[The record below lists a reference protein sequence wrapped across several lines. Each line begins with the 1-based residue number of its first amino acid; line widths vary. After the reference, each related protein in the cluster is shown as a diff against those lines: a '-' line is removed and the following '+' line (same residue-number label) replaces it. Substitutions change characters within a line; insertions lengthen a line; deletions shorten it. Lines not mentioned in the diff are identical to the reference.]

1 MKLNK
6 SKDKRTMTIYE
17 NIRNSKAAACII
29 TALLMTASCTQDDM
43 ATDGGAGL
51 LAPDETSGIFIS
63 DTGTGTSA
71 TRAFVDPNDEKTG
84 PQVEGICRADKM
96 DVYVFKLERRPTI
109 NFPKEE
115 ELSYKNTLPPEVKVF
130 GNDRYAEC
138 TAEIKHESGI
148 GNYYTY
154 VSSSALAYS
163 EADKSLFNVN
173 LKGFNRTKV
182 PLTLQKD
189 NNGKYKTPELFY
201 GIVKGKGNGIK
212 FNENKF
218 PNGFYWDGT
227 YWDGTESKNVTF
239 YGRIFRIVSQLNL
252 HITEIPSEAIKKIEL
267 YGDNYPTEIKLYGTH
282 GAFYPVTAASKTT
295 GEAQTGDNNT
305 DLAQSDKYVLLDS
318 KDIAGGTEEIT
329 LSTFLLPS
337 EKGMHLKM
345 RVYFYNDPD
354 QGNDDGTNPEYK
366 DYDIRPDKSYMLDD
380 GAATYTVANGLHYDN
395 DALSPDLYIY
405 DSRNR
410 KLCFYSYSNVRVNM
424 SGKLEDIVGETS
436 TSDITIEVEPGFEK
450 VHNIPLGND

>member
-71 TRAFVDPNDEKTG
+71 TRAFVEPNDESTG

-96 DVYVFKLERRPTI
+96 DVYVFKVGQGYTTDYPEI
-109 NFPKEE
+109 QN
-115 ELSYKNTLPPEVKVF
+115 LSYKTMLQPDVKVF

-138 TAEIKHESGI
+138 TAEIEPESG
-148 GNYYTY
+148 GLLVNYTY
-154 VSSSALAYS
+154 VLSSALAYS
-163 EADKSLFNVN
+163 EADKSLFNVI
-173 LKGFNRTKV
+173 LEDKNRTNV

-201 GIVKGKGNGIK
+201 GIVKGKGNDIK
-212 FNENKF
+212 FKEDKF
-218 PNGFYWDGT
+218 PNGFYWNDN
-227 YWDGTESKNVTF
+227 KNKTVTF

-252 HITEIPSEAIKKIEL
+252 HITDISSEAIEKIEL
-267 YGDNYPTEIKLYGTH
+267 YGDNYPTEIILYGTH
-282 GAFYPVTAASKTT
+282 GAFYPVTAANATT
-295 GEAQTGDNNT
+295 EEAQAGDNT
-305 DLAQSDKYVLLDS
+305 DLALSDKYVLLDS

-345 RVYFYNDPD
+345 RVYFHNDTD
-354 QGNDDGTNPEYK
+354 QGNDGGTNPEYK
-366 DYDIRPDKSYMLDD
+366 DYDIRPDRSYLLDD
-380 GAATYTVANGLHYDN
+380 GAATYTVADDLHY
-395 DALSPDLYIY
+395 ASSPDLYIY
-405 DSRNR
+405 DSRNG

-436 TSDITIEVEPGFEK
+436 TSNIEIEVEPGFEK
-450 VHNIPLGND
+450 VHKIPLGND

>member
-71 TRAFVDPNDEKTG
+71 TRAFVEPNDEKTG

-96 DVYVFKLERRPTI
+96 DVYVFKLEDSYTI

-115 ELSYKNTLPPEVKVF
+115 ELSYKNTLPPKVKVF

-138 TAEIKHESGI
+138 TAKIEHESGDVLV
-148 GNYYTY
+148 NYTY
-154 VSSSALAYS
+154 VLSSALAYS

-173 LKGFNRTKV
+173 LKGFNRTNV

-189 NNGKYKTPELFY
+189 NGKYKTPELFY
-201 GIVKGKGNGIK
+201 GIVKGKGNDIK

-218 PNGFYWDGT
+218 PNGFYWEGT
-227 YWDGTESKNVTF
+227 GDKGDKTVTF

-252 HITEIPSEAIKKIEL
+252 HITEIPSEAIKRIEL

-354 QGNDDGTNPEYK
+354 QGNDGGTNPEYK
-366 DYDIRPDKSYMLDD
+366 DYDIRPGKSYMLDD
-380 GAATYTVANGLHYDN
+380 DDATYTVANDLHYDN
-395 DALSPDLYIY
+395 DASSRDLYIY
-405 DSRNR
+405 DSRKG

-436 TSDITIEVEPGFEK
+436 TSDIEIEVEPGFEK
-450 VHNIPLGND
+450 VHKIPLSKN

>member
-71 TRAFVDPNDEKTG
+71 TRAFVKPNDKTTG
-84 PQVEGICRADKM
+84 PQVEGICRADTM
-96 DVYVFKLERRPTI
+96 DVYVFKLEDSDI
-109 NFPKEE
+109 FNFPKEE
-115 ELSYKNTLPPEVKVF
+115 ELSYKNTLQPEVKVF

-138 TAEIKHESGI
+138 TTEITHESGI
-148 GNYYTY
+148 VNRYNY
-154 VSSSALAYS
+154 VLSSALAYS

-173 LKGFNRTKV
+173 LEGLNRTNI
-182 PLTLQKD
+182 PLILQKD
-189 NNGKYKTPELFY
+189 SETRKYKTPELFY
-201 GIVKGKGNGIK
+201 GIVKGKGNDIK
-212 FNENKF
+212 FDEEF
-218 PNGFYWDGT
+218 PNGFYWNGT
-227 YWDGTESKNVTF
+227 GNKIVTF

-252 HITEIPSEAIKKIEL
+252 HITDISSEAIEKIEL
-267 YGDNYPTEIKLYGTH
+267 YGDNYPTEIILYGTH
-282 GAFYPVTAASKTT
+282 GAFYPVTAANATA
-295 GEAQTGDNNT
+295 GDAQAGDNT
-305 DLAQSDKYVLLDS
+305 DLAQSDNYDVLLDS
-318 KDIAGGTEEIT
+318 KDITGGTEEIT

-345 RVYFYNDPD
+345 RVYFHNDTD

-380 GAATYTVANGLHYDN
+380 GATTYTVADDLHYESE
-395 DALSPDLYIY
+395 ASSPDLYIY
-405 DSRNR
+405 DSRKG

-436 TSDITIEVEPGFEK
+436 TSDIEIEVEPGFEK

>member
-71 TRAFVDPNDEKTG
+71 TRAFVEPNDETTG

-96 DVYVFKLERRPTI
+96 DVYVFKLEHIYTRD
-109 NFPKEE
+109 FPKEE
-115 ELSYKNTLPPEVKVF
+115 ELSYKNTQQPGVKVF

-138 TAEIKHESGI
+138 TAEITHESGTRNRY
-148 GNYYTY
+148 NY
-154 VSSSALAYS
+154 VLSSALAYS

-173 LKGFNRTKV
+173 LEGFNRTNV
-182 PLTLQKD
+182 PLTLQND
-189 NNGKYKTPELFY
+189 NGKYKTPELFY
-201 GIVKGKGNGIK
+201 GIVKGKGNDIK
-212 FNENKF
+212 FDEDEF
-218 PNGFYWDGT
+218 PNGFYWEG
-227 YWDGTESKNVTF
+227 YKNNTITF

-252 HITEIPSEAIKKIEL
+252 HITDISSEAIKKIEL
-267 YGDNYPTEIKLYGTH
+267 YGDNYPTEIILYGTH
-282 GAFYPVTAASKTT
+282 GAFYPVTAAN
-295 GEAQTGDNNT
+295 DNT

-318 KDIAGGTEEIT
+318 KDITGGTEEIT

-380 GAATYTVANGLHYDN
+380 GAATYTVANGLHYNN

-405 DSRNR
+405 DSRND

-436 TSDITIEVEPGFEK
+436 TSDIEIEVEPGFEK
-450 VHNIPLGND
+450 VHKIPLGKN

>member
-71 TRAFVDPNDEKTG
+71 TRAFVDPNNETTG

-96 DVYVFKLERRPTI
+96 DVYVFKVGQGYPI

-115 ELSYKNTLPPEVKVF
+115 ELSYKNTLQPEVKVF

-138 TAEIKHESGI
+138 TAKITDEYESVI
-148 GNYYTY
+148 VNYTY
-154 VSSSALAYS
+154 VLSSALAYS

-173 LKGFNRTKV
+173 LEGFNRTNV
-182 PLTLQKD
+182 PLTLQND
-189 NNGKYKTPELFY
+189 NGKYKTPELFY
-201 GIVKGKGNGIK
+201 GIVKGKGDISSD
-212 FNENKF
+212 EEF
-218 PNGFYWDGT
+218 PNGFYWSGN
-227 YWDGTESKNVTF
+227 KNKTVTF

-252 HITEIPSEAIKKIEL
+252 HITDISSEAIEKIEL
-267 YGDNYPTEIKLYGTH
+267 YGDNYPTEIILYGTH
-282 GAFYPVTAASKTT
+282 GTFYPVTAANATT
-295 GEAQTGDNNT
+295 EKAPAGDNT
-305 DLAQSDKYVLLDS
+305 DLAQSNNYVLLDS

-345 RVYFYNDPD
+345 RVYFHNDTD
-354 QGNDDGTNPEYK
+354 QGNDGGTNPEYK

-380 GAATYTVANGLHYDN
+380 GATTYTVADDDLHYESE
-395 DALSPDLYIY
+395 ATSPDLYIY
-405 DSRNR
+405 DSRNG

-436 TSDITIEVEPGFEK
+436 TSNITIEVEPGFEK
-450 VHNIPLGND
+450 VHDIPLGKN

>member
-71 TRAFVDPNDEKTG
+71 TRAFVEPNDKTNG

-96 DVYVFKLERRPTI
+96 NVYVFKLERRPTI

-115 ELSYKNTLPPEVKVF
+115 ELSYKNTQQLEVKVF

-138 TAEIKHESGI
+138 TAEITHESEI
-148 GNYYTY
+148 GNRYNY
-154 VSSSALAYS
+154 VLSSALAYTD
-163 EADKSLFNVN
+163 ADKSLFNVN
-173 LKGFNRTKV
+173 LEGFNRTNV

-201 GIVKGKGNGIK
+201 GIVKGKGDISSDE
-212 FNENKF
+212 NEF
-218 PNGFYWDGT
+218 PNGFYWEGK
-227 YWDGTESKNVTF
+227 ESKNVTF

-252 HITEIPSEAIKKIEL
+252 HITDISSEAIKKIEL
-267 YGDNYPTEIKLYGTH
+267 YGDNYPTKIILYGTH
-282 GAFYPVTAASKTT
+282 GAFYPVTAASTTT
-295 GEAQTGDNNT
+295 GEATADDNNT

-345 RVYFYNDPD
+345 RVYFHNDTD
-354 QGNDDGTNPEYK
+354 QGNDGGTNPEYK
-366 DYDIRPDKSYMLDD
+366 DYDIRPDKSYLLDD
-380 GAATYTVANGLHYDN
+380 DDATYTVANDLHYDN
-395 DALSPDLYIY
+395 DASSPDLYIY
-405 DSRNR
+405 DSRKG

-436 TSDITIEVEPGFEK
+436 TSDIEIEVEPGFEK
-450 VHNIPLGND
+450 RHDIPLGKN

>member
-63 DTGTGTSA
+63 DTGTGASA
-71 TRAFVDPNDEKTG
+71 TRAFVEPNDETTG

-96 DVYVFKLERRPTI
+96 DVYVFKEHSYTT
-109 NFPKEE
+109 PKEE
-115 ELSYKNTLPPEVKVF
+115 ELSYKNTLQPEVKFF

-138 TAEIKHESGI
+138 TAEIEHESG
-148 GNYYTY
+148 GLLVNYTY
-154 VSSSALAYS
+154 VLSSALAYS
-163 EADKSLFNVN
+163 EADNSLFNVN
-173 LKGFNRTKV
+173 LEGLNRTNV
-182 PLTLQKD
+182 PLTLQQKD
-189 NNGKYKTPELFY
+189 NGKYKTPELFY
-201 GIVKGKGNGIK
+201 GIVKGKGDISSD
-212 FNENKF
+212 EDEF
-218 PNGFYWDGT
+218 PNGFYWNGT
-227 YWDGTESKNVTF
+227 GSKTVTF

-252 HITEIPSEAIKKIEL
+252 HITDIPSEAIKKIEL
-267 YGDNYPTEIKLYGTH
+267 YGDNYPTEIILYGTH
-282 GAFYPVTAASKTT
+282 GAFYPVTAANATT
-295 GEAQTGDNNT
+295 GEAPAGDNNT
-305 DLAQSDKYVLLDS
+305 DLAQSNNYVLLDS

-345 RVYFYNDPD
+345 RVYFHNDTD
-354 QGNDDGTNPEYK
+354 QGNDGGTNPEYK
-366 DYDIRPDKSYMLDD
+366 DYDIRPDKSYLLDD
-380 GAATYTVANGLHYDN
+380 GAATYTVADDLHYESE
-395 DALSPDLYIY
+395 ASSPDLYIY
-405 DSRNR
+405 DSRNG

-424 SGKLEDIVGETS
+424 SGKLEDIVGESS
-436 TSDITIEVEPGFEK
+436 TSNITIEVEPGFEK
-450 VHNIPLGND
+450 VHDIPLGND

>member
-71 TRAFVDPNDEKTG
+71 TRAFVEPNDGTTG

-96 DVYVFKLERRPTI
+96 YVYVFKATSAILPLPDEASEF
-109 NFPKEE
+109 NFSDKFTPDVEYYSK
-115 ELSYKNTLPPEVKVF
+115 
-130 GNDRYAEC
+130 DRYAKC
-138 TAEIKHESGI
+138 TKEIEHKDF
-148 GNYYTY
+148 NYYTLIM
-154 VSSSALAYS
+154 SSALAYTD
-163 EADKSLFNVN
+163 ADKNLFNVN
-173 LKGFNRTKV
+173 LESKNRTNV

-189 NNGKYKTPELFY
+189 NGKYKTPELFY
-201 GIVKGKGNGIK
+201 GIVKGKGKDIK
-212 FNENKF
+212 DMDKIKD
-218 PNGFYWDGT
+218 GFYWEG
-227 YWDGTESKNVTF
+227 YKNNTITF

-252 HITEIPSEAIKKIEL
+252 HITEIPSEAIEKIEL

-282 GAFYPVTAASKTT
+282 GAFYPVTSASKTT

-305 DLAQSDKYVLLDS
+305 DLAQSDNYVLLDS
-318 KDIAGGTEEIT
+318 KEITGGTEEIT

-345 RVYFYNDPD
+345 RVYFHNDTD

-366 DYDIRPDKSYMLDD
+366 DYDIRPDKSYMLAN
-380 GAATYTVANGLHYDN
+380 GAATYTVADEDLHYESE
-395 DALSPDLYIY
+395 ASSPDLYIY
-405 DSRNR
+405 DSRHG

-450 VHNIPLGND
+450 VHEIPLR

>member
-71 TRAFVDPNDEKTG
+71 TRAFVEPNDEKNG

-96 DVYVFKLERRPTI
+96 DVYVFKLEDSYTI

-115 ELSYKNTLPPEVKVF
+115 ELSYKNTLPPDVKVF

-138 TAEIKHESGI
+138 TAKIEHESGDVLV
-148 GNYYTY
+148 NYTY
-154 VSSSALAYS
+154 VLSSALAYS

-173 LKGFNRTKV
+173 LKGFNRTNV

-189 NNGKYKTPELFY
+189 NGKYKTPELFY
-201 GIVKGKGNGIK
+201 GIVKGKGDISSD
-212 FNENKF
+212 EDKF
-218 PNGFYWDGT
+218 PNGFYWYGT
-227 YWDGTESKNVTF
+227 GYKNVTF

-252 HITEIPSEAIKKIEL
+252 HITDISSEAIKKIEL
-267 YGDNYPTEIKLYGTH
+267 YGDNYPTKIILYGTH
-282 GAFYPVTAASKTT
+282 GAFYPVTAAN
-295 GEAQTGDNNT
+295 DNT
-305 DLAQSDKYVLLDS
+305 DLAQSDNYVLLDS
-318 KDIAGGTEEIT
+318 KEIAGGTEEIT

-345 RVYFYNDPD
+345 RVYFYNDTD

-380 GAATYTVANGLHYDN
+380 GATTYTVANDLHYDN
-395 DALSPDLYIY
+395 DASSRDLYIY
-405 DSRNR
+405 DSRKD

-436 TSDITIEVEPGFEK
+436 TSNIEIEVEPGFEK
-450 VHNIPLGND
+450 VHKIPLGND

>member
-71 TRAFVDPNDEKTG
+71 TRAFVEPNDEKTG

-96 DVYVFKLERRPTI
+96 DVYVFKLEDSYTY

-115 ELSYKNTLPPEVKVF
+115 ELSYKNTLQPEVKVF

-138 TAEIKHESGI
+138 TAKIEHESEI
-148 GNYYTY
+148 GNRYNY
-154 VSSSALAYS
+154 VLSSALAYS

-173 LKGFNRTKV
+173 LEGFNRTNV

-189 NNGKYKTPELFY
+189 NRKYKTPELFY
-201 GIVKGKGNGIK
+201 GIVKGKGDISSD
-212 FNENKF
+212 EDEF
-218 PNGFYWDGT
+218 PNGFYWKGE
-227 YWDGTESKNVTF
+227 ESKNVTF

-252 HITEIPSEAIKKIEL
+252 HITDISSEAIKKIEL

-282 GAFYPVTAASKTT
+282 GAFYPVTAANATT
-295 GEAQTGDNNT
+295 GEAQDNNT
-305 DLAQSDKYVLLDS
+305 DLAQSENYVLLDS

-345 RVYFYNDPD
+345 RVYFYNDTD

-380 GAATYTVANGLHYDN
+380 DDATYTVANDLHYDN
-395 DALSPDLYIY
+395 DASSPDLYIY
-405 DSRNR
+405 DSRKG

-436 TSDITIEVEPGFEK
+436 TSNIEIEVEPGFEK
-450 VHNIPLGND
+450 VHKIPLGKN

>member
-1 MKLNK
+1 
-6 SKDKRTMTIYE
+6 MTIFE
-17 NIRNSKAAACII
+17 NIKSYTAAACAVTIL
-29 TALLMTASCTQDDM
+29 AMTASCTQDDM

-51 LAPDETSGIFIS
+51 LAHDETSGIFIS

-71 TRAFVDPNDEKTG
+71 TRAFVEPNDETTG

-96 DVYVFKLERRPTI
+96 DVYVFKLEQSYTF

-115 ELSYKNTLPPEVKVF
+115 ELSYKNKLQPEVKIF

-138 TAEIKHESGI
+138 KAEITHESGI
-148 GNYYTY
+148 VNYYTY
-154 VSSSALAYS
+154 VLSSALAYS

-173 LKGFNRTKV
+173 LEGFNRTNV
-182 PLTLQKD
+182 PLTLQND
-189 NNGKYKTPELFY
+189 NGKYKTPELFY
-201 GIVKGKGNGIK
+201 GIVKGKGDISSD
-212 FNENKF
+212 EEF
-218 PNGFYWDGT
+218 PNGFYWTGT
-227 YWDGTESKNVTF
+227 GNKTVTF

-267 YGDNYPTEIKLYGTH
+267 YGDNYPTEIILYGTH
-282 GAFYPVTAASKTT
+282 GAFYPVTSASTTT
-295 GEAQTGDNNT
+295 GEAPAGDNP
-305 DLAQSDKYVLLDS
+305 DLAQSGNYVLLDS

-345 RVYFYNDPD
+345 RVYFHNDTD
-354 QGNDDGTNPEYK
+354 KGNDGGTNPEYK

-380 GAATYTVANGLHYDN
+380 GAATYTVAADLHYESE
-395 DALSPDLYIY
+395 ASSPDLYIY
-405 DSRNR
+405 DSRNG

-450 VHNIPLGND
+450 VHNIPLGKN

>member
-71 TRAFVDPNDEKTG
+71 TRAFVKPNDGTTG

-96 DVYVFKLERRPTI
+96 DVYVFKVGQGI
-109 NFPKEE
+109 NPNYPEIQN
-115 ELSYKNTLPPEVKVF
+115 LSYKTMLHPEVKVF

-138 TAEIKHESGI
+138 TAEIEHENG
-148 GNYYTY
+148 GLLADYTY
-154 VSSSALAYS
+154 VLSSALAYS

-173 LKGFNRTKV
+173 LEGFNRTNV

-189 NNGKYKTPELFY
+189 NGKYKTPELFY
-201 GIVKGKGNGIK
+201 GIVKGKGDISSD
-212 FNENKF
+212 EDEF
-218 PNGFYWDGT
+218 PNGFYWEGE
-227 YWDGTESKNVTF
+227 ESRIVTF

-267 YGDNYPTEIKLYGTH
+267 YGDNYPTEIILYGTH
-282 GAFYPVTAASKTT
+282 GAFYPVTAAAANATT
-295 GEAQTGDNNT
+295 GEAQAGDNT
-305 DLAQSDKYVLLDS
+305 DLAQSDNYVLLDS
-318 KDIAGGTEEIT
+318 KDIAGDTEEIT

-337 EKGMHLKM
+337 ENGMHLKM
-345 RVYFYNDPD
+345 RVYFHNDTD
-354 QGNDDGTNPEYK
+354 QGNDGGTNPEYK

-380 GAATYTVANGLHYDN
+380 DDATYTVADGLHYDN

-405 DSRNR
+405 DSRSG

-450 VHNIPLGND
+450 VHEIPLR

>member
-71 TRAFVDPNDEKTG
+71 TRAFVEPNDEKTG

-96 DVYVFKLERRPTI
+96 DVYVFKAT
-109 NFPKEE
+109 
-115 ELSYKNTLPPEVKVF
+115 SATLPLPDEASEFNFSDNFTPDVEYYLK
-130 GNDRYAEC
+130 DRYAKC
-138 TAEIKHESGI
+138 TKEIEHKNY
-148 GNYYTY
+148 NYYTLIM
-154 VSSSALAYS
+154 SSALAYTD
-163 EADKSLFNVN
+163 ADKNLFNVN
-173 LKGFNRTKV
+173 LESKNRTKV

-189 NNGKYKTPELFY
+189 NGKYKTPELFY
-201 GIVKGKGNGIK
+201 GIVKGKGKDIK
-212 FNENKF
+212 DMDKIKD
-218 PNGFYWDGT
+218 GFYWEG
-227 YWDGTESKNVTF
+227 YKNNTITF

-252 HITEIPSEAIKKIEL
+252 HITEIPSEAIEKIEL

-282 GAFYPVTAASKTT
+282 GAFYPVTAANATT
-295 GEAQTGDNNT
+295 GEAQDNNT
-305 DLAQSDKYVLLDS
+305 DLAQSENYVLLDS

-337 EKGMHLKM
+337 ENGMHLKM
-345 RVYFYNDPD
+345 RVYFHNDPD
-354 QGNDDGTNPEYK
+354 QGNDGGTNPEYK

-380 GAATYTVANGLHYDN
+380 GAATYTVANDLHYESE
-395 DALSPDLYIY
+395 ASSPDLYIY
-405 DSRNR
+405 DSRHG

-436 TSDITIEVEPGFEK
+436 TSDIEIEVEPGFEK
-450 VHNIPLGND
+450 VHKIPLGND

>member
-71 TRAFVDPNDEKTG
+71 TRAFVEPNDETTG

-96 DVYVFKLERRPTI
+96 DVYVFKEHSYTT
-109 NFPKEE
+109 PKEE
-115 ELSYKNTLPPEVKVF
+115 ELSYKNTLQPEVKF
-130 GNDRYAEC
+130 FAKDRYAEC
-138 TAEIKHESGI
+138 KAEITYESVI
-148 GNYYTY
+148 GYTC
-154 VSSSALAYS
+154 VLSSALAYS
-163 EADKSLFNVN
+163 EADNSLFNVN
-173 LKGFNRTKV
+173 LEGFNRTNV
-182 PLTLQKD
+182 PLTLQQKD
-189 NNGKYKTPELFY
+189 NGKYKTPELFY
-201 GIVKGKGNGIK
+201 GIVKGKGDITSDD
-212 FNENKF
+212 KF
-218 PNGFYWDGT
+218 PNGFYWYGKGNKT
-227 YWDGTESKNVTF
+227 VTF

-252 HITEIPSEAIKKIEL
+252 HITEIPSEAIEKIEL
-267 YGDNYPTEIKLYGTH
+267 YGDNYPTEIILYGTH
-282 GAFYPVTAASKTT
+282 GTFYPVTAANATT
-295 GEAQTGDNNT
+295 GEAPAGDNTN
-305 DLAQSDKYVLLDS
+305 LALPDNYVLLDS

-345 RVYFYNDPD
+345 RVYFHNDTD

-380 GAATYTVANGLHYDN
+380 GAATYTVAAGLHYDN
-395 DALSPDLYIY
+395 DASSPDLYIY
-405 DSRNR
+405 DSRNG

-450 VHNIPLGND
+450 VHKIPLGKN

>member
-71 TRAFVDPNDEKTG
+71 TRAFVEPNDETNG

-96 DVYVFKLERRPTI
+96 DVYVFKVGQRYTTYYPEI
-109 NFPKEE
+109 QN
-115 ELSYKNTLPPEVKVF
+115 LSYKTMLQPGVKVF
-130 GNDRYAEC
+130 RNDRYAEC
-138 TAEIKHESGI
+138 TAGI
-148 GNYYTY
+148 EYERGDGLLNYTY
-154 VSSSALAYS
+154 VLSSALAYT
-163 EADKSLFNVN
+163 EADKNLFNVN
-173 LKGFNRTKV
+173 LESKNRTNV

-201 GIVKGKGNGIK
+201 GIVKGKGDISSDE
-212 FNENKF
+212 NEF
-218 PNGFYWDGT
+218 PNGFYWKGE
-227 YWDGTESKNVTF
+227 ESRTVTF

-345 RVYFYNDPD
+345 RVYFHNDTD
-354 QGNDDGTNPEYK
+354 QGNDGGTNPEYK

-380 GAATYTVANGLHYDN
+380 GAATYAVANDLHYDN
-395 DALSPDLYIY
+395 DASSLDLYIY
-405 DSRNR
+405 DSRNE

-436 TSDITIEVEPGFEK
+436 TSNIEIEVEPGFEK
-450 VHNIPLGND
+450 VHEIPLGKN

>member
-71 TRAFVDPNDEKTG
+71 TRAFVEPNDEKTG

-96 DVYVFKLERRPTI
+96 DVYVFKVGQGYTTYYPEI
-109 NFPKEE
+109 QN
-115 ELSYKNTLPPEVKVF
+115 LSYKTMLQPEVKVF
-130 GNDRYAEC
+130 RNDRYAEC
-138 TAEIKHESGI
+138 TAGI
-148 GNYYTY
+148 EYERGGGLLNYTY
-154 VSSSALAYS
+154 VLSSALAYTD
-163 EADKSLFNVN
+163 ADKSLFNVN
-173 LKGFNRTKV
+173 LEGFNRTNV

-201 GIVKGKGNGIK
+201 GIVKGKGDISSDE
-212 FNENKF
+212 NEF
-218 PNGFYWDGT
+218 PNGFYWEGE
-227 YWDGTESKNVTF
+227 ESKNVTF

-282 GAFYPVTAASKTT
+282 GVFYPVTSASKTT

-380 GAATYTVANGLHYDN
+380 DDATYTVANDLHYDN
-395 DALSPDLYIY
+395 DASSPDLYIY
-405 DSRNR
+405 DSRKG

-436 TSDITIEVEPGFEK
+436 TSDIEIEVEPGFEK
-450 VHNIPLGND
+450 VHEIPLGKN

>member
-17 NIRNSKAAACII
+17 NIRNSKVAACII
-29 TALLMTASCTQDDM
+29 IALLMTASCTQDDM

-71 TRAFVDPNDEKTG
+71 TRAFVEPNDETTG

-96 DVYVFKLERRPTI
+96 NVYVFKLEDSYTF

-115 ELSYKNTLPPEVKVF
+115 ELSYKNTLQPEVKVF

-138 TAEIKHESGI
+138 KAEITDESVI
-148 GNYYTY
+148 ANYTY
-154 VSSSALAYS
+154 VLSSALAYTD
-163 EADKSLFNVN
+163 ADKNLFNVI
-173 LKGFNRTKV
+173 LEDKNRTNV

-189 NNGKYKTPELFY
+189 NEKYKTPELFY
-201 GIVKGKGNGIK
+201 GIVKGKGDISSD
-212 FNENKF
+212 EEF
-218 PNGFYWDGT
+218 PNGFYWSGN
-227 YWDGTESKNVTF
+227 KNKTVTF

-252 HITEIPSEAIKKIEL
+252 HITDISSEAIEKIEL
-267 YGDNYPTEIKLYGTH
+267 YGDNYPTEIILYGTH
-282 GAFYPVTAASKTT
+282 GAFYPVTAANATT
-295 GEAQTGDNNT
+295 GEAQAGDNT
-305 DLAQSDKYVLLDS
+305 DLALSDKYVLLDS

-380 GAATYTVANGLHYDN
+380 GAATYTVADDDLHYDS
-395 DALSPDLYIY
+395 DASSPDLYIY
-405 DSRNR
+405 DSRNG

>member
-96 DVYVFKLERRPTI
+96 DVYVFKEHSYTT
-109 NFPKEE
+109 PKEE
-115 ELSYKNTLPPEVKVF
+115 ELSYKNTLQPEVKVF

-138 TAEIKHESGI
+138 KAEITHESVI
-148 GNYYTY
+148 GYTC
-154 VSSSALAYS
+154 VLSSALAYS
-163 EADKSLFNVN
+163 EADESLFNVN
-173 LKGFNRTKV
+173 LEGFNRTNV
-182 PLTLQKD
+182 PLTLQQKD
-189 NNGKYKTPELFY
+189 NGKYKTPELFY
-201 GIVKGKGNGIK
+201 GIVKGKGDISSD
-212 FNENKF
+212 EDKF
-218 PNGFYWDGT
+218 PNGFYWYGN
-227 YWDGTESKNVTF
+227 KNKTVTF

-252 HITEIPSEAIKKIEL
+252 HITDISSEAIKKIEL
-267 YGDNYPTEIKLYGTH
+267 YGDNYPTEIILYGTH
-282 GAFYPVTAASKTT
+282 GAFYPVTAANATT
-295 GEAQTGDNNT
+295 GEAPADDNT
-305 DLAQSDKYVLLDS
+305 DLAQSDNYVLLDS

-345 RVYFYNDPD
+345 RVYFHNDPD
-354 QGNDDGTNPEYK
+354 QGNDGGTNPEYK

-380 GAATYTVANGLHYDN
+380 GEATYTVANDLHYDN
-395 DALSPDLYIY
+395 DASSPDLYIY
-405 DSRNR
+405 DSRSG

-450 VHNIPLGND
+450 EHKIPLGKN

>member
-71 TRAFVDPNDEKTG
+71 TRAFVGPNDETTG

-96 DVYVFKLERRPTI
+96 DVYVFKVGQRYTTYYPEI
-109 NFPKEE
+109 QN
-115 ELSYKNTLPPEVKVF
+115 LSYKTKLQREVKVF

-138 TAEIKHESGI
+138 TAEIEHERG
-148 GNYYTY
+148 GGLLNYTY
-154 VSSSALAYS
+154 VLSSALAYTD
-163 EADKSLFNVN
+163 ADKNLFNVI
-173 LKGFNRTKV
+173 LEDKNRTNV

-201 GIVKGKGNGIK
+201 GIVKGKGDISS
-212 FNENKF
+212 EEDKF
-218 PNGFYWDGT
+218 PNGFYWEGEED
-227 YWDGTESKNVTF
+227 KNVTF

-252 HITEIPSEAIKKIEL
+252 HITDISSEAIKKIEL
-267 YGDNYPTEIKLYGTH
+267 YGDNYPTEIILYGTH
-282 GAFYPVTAASKTT
+282 GAFYPVTSANATT
-295 GEAQTGDNNT
+295 GAPAGDNT
-305 DLAQSDKYVLLDS
+305 DLAQSDNYVLLDS

-380 GAATYTVANGLHYDN
+380 DAATYTVADGLHYDN
-395 DALSPDLYIY
+395 DASSPYLYIY
-405 DSRNR
+405 DSRKD

-436 TSDITIEVEPGFEK
+436 TSDIEIEVEPGFEK
-450 VHNIPLGND
+450 VHEIPLGKN

>member
-71 TRAFVDPNDEKTG
+71 TRAFVEPNDETTG

-96 DVYVFKLERRPTI
+96 DVYVFKVGQGLIAGYPEI
-109 NFPKEE
+109 QN
-115 ELSYKNTLPPEVKVF
+115 LSYKTMLLPDEVKVF

-138 TAEIKHESGI
+138 TAEIEYERGE
-148 GNYYTY
+148 GLLNYTY
-154 VSSSALAYS
+154 VLSSALAYTD
-163 EADKSLFNVN
+163 ADKSLFNVN
-173 LKGFNRTKV
+173 LEGFNRTNV

-201 GIVKGKGNGIK
+201 GIVKGKGDISSD
-212 FNENKF
+212 EDKF
-218 PNGFYWDGT
+218 PNGFYWEG
-227 YWDGTESKNVTF
+227 EKNKTVTF

-252 HITEIPSEAIKKIEL
+252 HITDISSEAIKKIEL

-282 GAFYPVTAASKTT
+282 GAFYPVTAANATA
-295 GEAQTGDNNT
+295 GDAQAGDNT
-305 DLAQSDKYVLLDS
+305 DLAQSDNYDVLLDS
-318 KDIAGGTEEIT
+318 KEIAGGTEEIT

-345 RVYFYNDPD
+345 RVYFYNDTD

-366 DYDIRPDKSYMLDD
+366 DYDIRPDKSYLLDD
-380 GAATYTVANGLHYDN
+380 GATTYTVADDLHYESK
-395 DALSPDLYIY
+395 ATSPDLYIY
-405 DSRNR
+405 DSRSG

-450 VHNIPLGND
+450 VHEIPLR

>member
-71 TRAFVDPNDEKTG
+71 TRAFVEPNDKTTG

-96 DVYVFKLERRPTI
+96 DVYVFKVGQRLAADYPEI
-109 NFPKEE
+109 QN
-115 ELSYKNTLPPEVKVF
+115 LSYKTKLPSEVKVF
-130 GNDRYAEC
+130 RNDRYAEC
-138 TAEIKHESGI
+138 TAGI
-148 GNYYTY
+148 EYERGDGLFNYTY
-154 VSSSALAYS
+154 VLSSALAYS
-163 EADKSLFNVN
+163 EADESLFNVN
-173 LKGFNRTKV
+173 LEGFNRTNV

-201 GIVKGKGNGIK
+201 GIVKGKGDISSDEK
-212 FNENKF
+212 EF
-218 PNGFYWDGT
+218 PNGFYWKGE
-227 YWDGTESKNVTF
+227 ESKNVTF

-252 HITEIPSEAIKKIEL
+252 HITDISSEAIKKIEL

-282 GAFYPVTAASKTT
+282 GAFYPVTAANATT
-295 GEAQTGDNNT
+295 GEAQADDNT
-305 DLAQSDKYVLLDS
+305 DLAQSDNYVLLDS
-318 KDIAGGTEEIT
+318 KEIAGGTEEIT

-345 RVYFYNDPD
+345 RVYFHNDTD
-354 QGNDDGTNPEYK
+354 QGNDGGTNPEYK

-380 GAATYTVANGLHYDN
+380 DDATYTVANDLHYES
-395 DALSPDLYIY
+395 DASSPDLYIY
-405 DSRNR
+405 DSRKG

-436 TSDITIEVEPGFEK
+436 TSDIEIEVEPGFEK
-450 VHNIPLGND
+450 VHKIPLSKN

>member
-71 TRAFVDPNDEKTG
+71 TRAFVEPNDEKTG
-84 PQVEGICRADKM
+84 PKVEGICRADKM
-96 DVYVFKLERRPTI
+96 DVYVFKLEDSYTI

-115 ELSYKNTLPPEVKVF
+115 KLSYKNTLQPEVKVF

-138 TAEIKHESGI
+138 KAKITHESGI
-148 GNYYTY
+148 VNYYTY
-154 VSSSALAYS
+154 VLSSALAYS

-173 LKGFNRTKV
+173 LEGFNRTNV

-189 NNGKYKTPELFY
+189 NGKYKTPELFY
-201 GIVKGKGNGIK
+201 GIVKGKGNISSD
-212 FNENKF
+212 EDKF
-218 PNGFYWDGT
+218 PNGFYWE
-227 YWDGTESKNVTF
+227 GTEDKNVTF

-252 HITEIPSEAIKKIEL
+252 HITDISSEAIKKIEL
-267 YGDNYPTEIKLYGTH
+267 YGDNYPTEITLYGTH

-295 GEAQTGDNNT
+295 GEAQTDDNT
-305 DLAQSDKYVLLDS
+305 DLAQSDNYVLLDS

-345 RVYFYNDPD
+345 RVYFHNDPD
-354 QGNDDGTNPEYK
+354 QGNDGGTNPEYK

-380 GAATYTVANGLHYDN
+380 GAATYTVADGLHYDN
-395 DALSPDLYIY
+395 DASSLDLYIY
-405 DSRNR
+405 DSRNG

-436 TSDITIEVEPGFEK
+436 TSNITIEVEPGFEK
-450 VHNIPLGND
+450 VHKIPLR

>member
-71 TRAFVDPNDEKTG
+71 TRAFVEPNDETTG

-96 DVYVFKLERRPTI
+96 DVYVFKEHSYTT
-109 NFPKEE
+109 PKEE
-115 ELSYKNTLPPEVKVF
+115 ELSYKNTLQPEVKF
-130 GNDRYAEC
+130 FAKDRYAEC
-138 TAEIKHESGI
+138 KAEITHESGTRNRY
-148 GNYYTY
+148 NY
-154 VSSSALAYS
+154 VLSSALAYTD
-163 EADKSLFNVN
+163 ADKSLFNVN
-173 LKGFNRTKV
+173 LEGFNRTNV
-182 PLTLQKD
+182 PLTLQND
-189 NNGKYKTPELFY
+189 NGKYKTPELFY
-201 GIVKGKGNGIK
+201 GIVKGKGNDIK

-218 PNGFYWDGT
+218 PNGFYWSDN
-227 YWDGTESKNVTF
+227 KNKTVTF

-252 HITEIPSEAIKKIEL
+252 HITDISSEAIKKIEL
-267 YGDNYPTEIKLYGTH
+267 YGDNYPTEIILYGTH
-282 GAFYPVTAASKTT
+282 GAFYPVTAANATT
-295 GEAQTGDNNT
+295 GEAQAGDNK
-305 DLAQSDKYVLLDS
+305 DLALSDKYVLLDS

-345 RVYFYNDPD
+345 RVYFHNDTD
-354 QGNDDGTNPEYK
+354 QGNDGGTNPEYK

-380 GAATYTVANGLHYDN
+380 GAATYTVADDLHYDKV
-395 DALSPDLYIY
+395 ASSPDLYIY
-405 DSRNR
+405 DSRNG

-436 TSDITIEVEPGFEK
+436 TSDIEIEVEPGFEK
-450 VHNIPLGND
+450 VHNIPLGKN

>member
-71 TRAFVDPNDEKTG
+71 TRAFVEPNDETTG

-96 DVYVFKLERRPTI
+96 DVYVFKLERRTTI
-109 NFPKEE
+109 NWPKEE
-115 ELSYKNTLPPEVKVF
+115 ELSYKNTQQPEVKVF

-138 TAEIKHESGI
+138 TAKIEHESGDVLV
-148 GNYYTY
+148 NYTY
-154 VSSSALAYS
+154 VLSSALAYS

-173 LKGFNRTKV
+173 LEGFNRTNV
-182 PLTLQKD
+182 PLTLQND
-189 NNGKYKTPELFY
+189 NGKYKTPELFY

-218 PNGFYWDGT
+218 PNGFYWDDKGNKT
-227 YWDGTESKNVTF
+227 VTF

-252 HITEIPSEAIKKIEL
+252 HITDISSEAIKKIEL

-282 GAFYPVTAASKTT
+282 GAFYPVTAANATT
-295 GEAQTGDNNT
+295 GEAQADDNT
-305 DLAQSDKYVLLDS
+305 DLAQSDNYVLLDS
-318 KDIAGGTEEIT
+318 KEIAGGTEEIT

-345 RVYFYNDPD
+345 RVYFHNDTD
-354 QGNDDGTNPEYK
+354 QGNDGGTNPEYK

-380 GAATYTVANGLHYDN
+380 DDATYTVANDLHYES
-395 DALSPDLYIY
+395 DASSPDLYIY
-405 DSRNR
+405 DSRKD

-450 VHNIPLGND
+450 VHEILLGKN

>member
-71 TRAFVDPNDEKTG
+71 TRAFVEPNDETTG
-84 PQVEGICRADKM
+84 PKVEGICRADKM
-96 DVYVFKLERRPTI
+96 DVYVFKVGQGYPI

-115 ELSYKNTLPPEVKVF
+115 ELSYKNTLQLEEVKVF

-138 TAEIKHESGI
+138 TAEITDEYESVI
-148 GNYYTY
+148 VNYTY
-154 VSSSALAYS
+154 VLSSALAYS

-173 LKGFNRTKV
+173 LEGFNRTNV
-182 PLTLQKD
+182 PLTLQND
-189 NNGKYKTPELFY
+189 NGKYKTPELFY
-201 GIVKGKGNGIK
+201 GIVKGKGNDIK

-218 PNGFYWDGT
+218 PNGFYWSDN
-227 YWDGTESKNVTF
+227 KNKTVTF

-252 HITEIPSEAIKKIEL
+252 HITDISSEAIEKIEL
-267 YGDNYPTEIKLYGTH
+267 YGDNYPTEIILYGTH
-282 GAFYPVTAASKTT
+282 GTFYPVTAANATT
-295 GEAQTGDNNT
+295 GEAPAGDNTN
-305 DLAQSDKYVLLDS
+305 LALPDNYVLLDS

-337 EKGMHLKM
+337 ENGMHLKM
-345 RVYFYNDPD
+345 RVYFHNDTD
-354 QGNDDGTNPEYK
+354 QGNDGGTNPEYK
-366 DYDIRPDKSYMLDD
+366 DYDIRPDRSYLLDD
-380 GAATYTVANGLHYDN
+380 GAATYTVADDLHYESE
-395 DALSPDLYIY
+395 ASSPDLYIY
-405 DSRNR
+405 DSRNG

-424 SGKLEDIVGETS
+424 SGKLEDIAGESS
-436 TSDITIEVEPGFEK
+436 TSNIEIEVEPGFEK
-450 VHNIPLGND
+450 VHNIPLGKN

>member
-71 TRAFVDPNDEKTG
+71 TRAFVEPNDEKTG

-96 DVYVFKLERRPTI
+96 DVYVFKLEDSDI
-109 NFPKEE
+109 FWPKEE
-115 ELSYKNTLPPEVKVF
+115 ELSYKNTQYPAVKVF

-138 TAEIKHESGI
+138 KAKITHES

-154 VSSSALAYS
+154 VLSSALAYS

-173 LKGFNRTKV
+173 LKGFNRTNV
-182 PLTLQKD
+182 PLTLKKD
-189 NNGKYKTPELFY
+189 NGKYKTPELFY
-201 GIVKGKGNGIK
+201 GIVKGKGSDIK

-218 PNGFYWDGT
+218 PNGFYWEGT
-227 YWDGTESKNVTF
+227 GDKGDKTVTF

-252 HITEIPSEAIKKIEL
+252 HITDISSEAIKKIEL

-282 GAFYPVTAASKTT
+282 GAFYPVTAANATA
-295 GEAQTGDNNT
+295 GDAQAGDNT
-305 DLAQSDKYVLLDS
+305 DLAQSDNYDVLLDS
-318 KDIAGGTEEIT
+318 KEIAGGTEEIT

-345 RVYFYNDPD
+345 RVYFYNDTD

-366 DYDIRPDKSYMLDD
+366 DYDIRPDKSYLLDD
-380 GAATYTVANGLHYDN
+380 GATTYTVADDLHYESK
-395 DALSPDLYIY
+395 ATSPDLYIY
-405 DSRNR
+405 DSRSG

-436 TSDITIEVEPGFEK
+436 TSDIEIEVEPGFEK
-450 VHNIPLGND
+450 VHEIPLR

>member
-29 TALLMTASCTQDDM
+29 TALMMTASCTQDDM

-71 TRAFVDPNDEKTG
+71 TRAFVEPNDETTG

-96 DVYVFKLERRPTI
+96 DVYVFKLEDSNI
-109 NFPKEE
+109 FNFPKEE
-115 ELSYKNTLPPEVKVF
+115 ELSYKNTLQPEVKVF
-130 GNDRYAEC
+130 GNDRYAEY
-138 TAEIKHESGI
+138 TAEITHESGTRNRY
-148 GNYYTY
+148 NY
-154 VSSSALAYS
+154 VLSSALAYTD
-163 EADKSLFNVN
+163 ADKSLFNVILEN
-173 LKGFNRTKV
+173 KNRTNV

-189 NNGKYKTPELFY
+189 NGKYKTPELFY
-201 GIVKGKGNGIK
+201 GIVKGKGDISSD
-212 FNENKF
+212 EDEF
-218 PNGFYWDGT
+218 PNGFYWEGK
-227 YWDGTESKNVTF
+227 GSKTVTF

-252 HITEIPSEAIKKIEL
+252 HITDISSEAIEKIEL
-267 YGDNYPTEIKLYGTH
+267 YGDNYPTEIILYGTH
-282 GAFYPVTAASKTT
+282 GAFYPVTAANATT
-295 GEAQTGDNNT
+295 GEAPAGDNT
-305 DLAQSDKYVLLDS
+305 EDLAQSGNYVLLDS
-318 KDIAGGTEEIT
+318 KEIAGGTEEIT

-337 EKGMHLKM
+337 ENGMHLKM
-345 RVYFYNDPD
+345 RVYFHNDPD

-380 GAATYTVANGLHYDN
+380 GAATYTVANDLHYDN
-395 DALSPDLYIY
+395 DASSPDLYIY
-405 DSRNR
+405 DSRNG

-436 TSDITIEVEPGFEK
+436 TSDIEIEVEPGFEK
-450 VHNIPLGND
+450 VHNIPLGKN

>member
-71 TRAFVDPNDEKTG
+71 TRAFVEPNDETTG

-96 DVYVFKLERRPTI
+96 DVYVFKVGQGLIEDYPEI
-109 NFPKEE
+109 QN
-115 ELSYKNTLPPEVKVF
+115 LSYKTMLQPEVKVF
-130 GNDRYAEC
+130 RNDRYAEC
-138 TAEIKHESGI
+138 TAGI
-148 GNYYTY
+148 EYERGDGLLNYTY
-154 VSSSALAYS
+154 VLSSALAYS

-173 LKGFNRTKV
+173 LEGFNRTNV

-189 NNGKYKTPELFY
+189 NGKYKTPELFY
-201 GIVKGKGNGIK
+201 GIVKGKGDISSD
-212 FNENKF
+212 EDEF
-218 PNGFYWDGT
+218 PNGFYWEGEKSRT
-227 YWDGTESKNVTF
+227 VTF

-252 HITEIPSEAIKKIEL
+252 HITDISSEAIKKIEL
-267 YGDNYPTEIKLYGTH
+267 YGDNYPTEITLYGTH
-282 GAFYPVTAASKTT
+282 GAFYPVTAANATT
-295 GEAQTGDNNT
+295 GEPAGDNNT
-305 DLAQSDKYVLLDS
+305 DLAQSDNYVLLDS

-345 RVYFYNDPD
+345 RVYFHNDTD
-354 QGNDDGTNPEYK
+354 QGNDGGTNPEYK

-380 GAATYTVANGLHYDN
+380 GATTYTVANDLHYDN
-395 DALSPDLYIY
+395 DASSLDLYIY
-405 DSRNR
+405 DSRNG

-450 VHNIPLGND
+450 VHEIPLGND

>member
-71 TRAFVDPNDEKTG
+71 TRAFVEPNDEKTG

-96 DVYVFKLERRPTI
+96 DVYVFKVGQGYTHD
-109 NFPKEE
+109 FPKEE
-115 ELSYKNTLPPEVKVF
+115 ELSYKNTLQPEEVKVF

-138 TAEIKHESGI
+138 TTEITHESGGLI
-148 GNYYTY
+148 ADYTY
-154 VSSSALAYS
+154 VLSSALAYTD
-163 EADKSLFNVN
+163 ADKNLFNVILEN
-173 LKGFNRTKV
+173 KNRTNV
-182 PLTLQKD
+182 PLTLKKD

-201 GIVKGKGNGIK
+201 GIVKGKGNDIK
-212 FNENKF
+212 FDEDEF
-218 PNGFYWDGT
+218 PNGFYWNDN
-227 YWDGTESKNVTF
+227 KNKTVTF

-252 HITEIPSEAIKKIEL
+252 HITDISSEAIEKIEL
-267 YGDNYPTEIKLYGTH
+267 YGDNYPTEIILYGTH
-282 GAFYPVTAASKTT
+282 GAFYPVTSASKTT
-295 GEAQTGDNNT
+295 GEAQADDNT
-305 DLAQSDKYVLLDS
+305 DLAQSENYVLLDS

-345 RVYFYNDPD
+345 RVYFHNDPD

-380 GAATYTVANGLHYDN
+380 GATTYTVAADLHYDN
-395 DALSPDLYIY
+395 DASSPDDLYIY
-405 DSRNR
+405 DNRNG

-424 SGKLEDIVGETS
+424 SGKLEDIAGESS

-450 VHNIPLGND
+450 VHDIPLGND

>member
-96 DVYVFKLERRPTI
+96 DVYVFKVGQGI
-109 NFPKEE
+109 NPNYPEIQN
-115 ELSYKNTLPPEVKVF
+115 LSYKTMLEPEVKVF

-138 TAEIKHESGI
+138 TAGIEYESG
-148 GNYYTY
+148 GLLADYTY
-154 VSSSALAYS
+154 VLSSALAYTD
-163 EADKSLFNVN
+163 ADKSLFNVN
-173 LKGFNRTKV
+173 LEGFNRTNV

-189 NNGKYKTPELFY
+189 NGKYKTPELFY
-201 GIVKGKGNGIK
+201 GIVKGKGDISSD
-212 FNENKF
+212 EDKF
-218 PNGFYWDGT
+218 PNGFYWEG
-227 YWDGTESKNVTF
+227 EKNKTVTF

-252 HITEIPSEAIKKIEL
+252 HITDISSEAIKKIEL
-267 YGDNYPTEIKLYGTH
+267 YGDNYPTEIILYGTH
-282 GAFYPVTAASKTT
+282 GAFYPVTSASTTT
-295 GEAQTGDNNT
+295 GEQAGDNNT
-305 DLAQSDKYVLLDS
+305 DLAQSDNYVLLDS

-337 EKGMHLKM
+337 ENGMHLKM
-345 RVYFYNDPD
+345 RVYFHNDTD
-354 QGNDDGTNPEYK
+354 QGNDGGTNPEYK

-395 DALSPDLYIY
+395 DASSPDLYIY
-405 DSRNR
+405 DSRNG

-450 VHNIPLGND
+450 VHDIPLGND

>member
-71 TRAFVDPNDEKTG
+71 TRAFVEPNDETTG
-84 PQVEGICRADKM
+84 PKVEGICRADTM
-96 DVYVFKLERRPTI
+96 DVYVFKLERSYTYY
-109 NFPKEE
+109 FPKEE
-115 ELSYKNTLPPEVKVF
+115 ELSYKNTLQPEVKVF

-138 TAEIKHESGI
+138 TAEITDESVI
-148 GNYYTY
+148 GNYTY
-154 VSSSALAYS
+154 VLSSALAYS

-173 LKGFNRTKV
+173 LEGFNRTNI
-182 PLTLQKD
+182 PLILKKD
-189 NNGKYKTPELFY
+189 SETRKYKTPELFY
-201 GIVKGKGNGIK
+201 GIVKGKGDDIK
-212 FNENKF
+212 FDEDF
-218 PNGFYWDGT
+218 PNGFYWSDN
-227 YWDGTESKNVTF
+227 KNKTVTF

-252 HITEIPSEAIKKIEL
+252 HITDISSEAIKKIEL
-267 YGDNYPTEIKLYGTH
+267 YGDNYPTEIILYGTH
-282 GAFYPVTAASKTT
+282 GAFYPVTAANATT
-295 GEAQTGDNNT
+295 GDAQADDNT
-305 DLAQSDKYVLLDS
+305 DLAQSDNYVLLDS

-354 QGNDDGTNPEYK
+354 QGNDGGTNPEYK
-366 DYDIRPDKSYMLDD
+366 DYDIRPDKSYLLDD
-380 GAATYTVANGLHYDN
+380 GDATYTVAADLHYEGE
-395 DALSPDLYIY
+395 ASSPDLYIY
-405 DSRNR
+405 DSRNG

-436 TSDITIEVEPGFEK
+436 TSDIEIEVEPGFEK
-450 VHNIPLGND
+450 VHKIPLGKN

>member
-71 TRAFVDPNDEKTG
+71 TRAFVEPNDETTG

-96 DVYVFKLERRPTI
+96 DVYVFKATSLALPLPDEASEF
-109 NFPKEE
+109 NFSDKFTPDVEYYLK
-115 ELSYKNTLPPEVKVF
+115 
-130 GNDRYAEC
+130 DRYAKC
-138 TAEIKHESGI
+138 TKEIEYKNY
-148 GNYYTY
+148 NYYTLIM
-154 VSSSALAYS
+154 SSALAYTD
-163 EADKSLFNVN
+163 ADKNLFNVN
-173 LKGFNRTKV
+173 LESKNRTNV

-189 NNGKYKTPELFY
+189 NGKYKTPELFY
-201 GIVKGKGNGIK
+201 GIVKGNGKDIK
-212 FNENKF
+212 DMDKIKD
-218 PNGFYWDGT
+218 GFYWEG
-227 YWDGTESKNVTF
+227 YKKNTITF

-267 YGDNYPTEIKLYGTH
+267 YGDNYPTEIILYGTH
-282 GAFYPVTAASKTT
+282 GAFYPVTAANATT
-295 GEAQTGDNNT
+295 GEAQADDNNT

-318 KDIAGGTEEIT
+318 KGIAGGTEEIT

-366 DYDIRPDKSYMLDD
+366 DYDIRPDKSYLLDG
-380 GAATYTVANGLHYDN
+380 GAATYTVANDLHYESE
-395 DALSPDLYIY
+395 ASSPDDLYIY
-405 DSRNR
+405 DSRNG

-450 VHNIPLGND
+450 VHNIPLGKN

>member
-1 MKLNK
+1 
-6 SKDKRTMTIYE
+6 MTIYE

-71 TRAFVDPNDEKTG
+71 TRAFVEPNDEKTG

-96 DVYVFKLERRPTI
+96 DVYVFKVGQCLIDNYPEI
-109 NFPKEE
+109 QN
-115 ELSYKNTLPPEVKVF
+115 LSYKTKLQPEVKVF

-138 TAEIKHESGI
+138 TAEIEHESG
-148 GNYYTY
+148 GLLATYTY
-154 VSSSALAYS
+154 VLSSALAYTD
-163 EADKSLFNVN
+163 ADKNLFNVI
-173 LKGFNRTKV
+173 LEDKNRTNV

-189 NNGKYKTPELFY
+189 NGKYKTPELFY
-201 GIVKGKGNGIK
+201 GIVKGKGDISSDE
-212 FNENKF
+212 NEF
-218 PNGFYWDGT
+218 PNGFYWKDKV
-227 YWDGTESKNVTF
+227 SKTITF

-252 HITEIPSEAIKKIEL
+252 HITDISSEAIKKIEL
-267 YGDNYPTEIKLYGTH
+267 YGDNYPTEIILYGTH
-282 GAFYPVTAASKTT
+282 GAFYPVTAANATT
-295 GEAQTGDNNT
+295 GEAQAGDNT
-305 DLAQSDKYVLLDS
+305 DLALSDKYVLLDS

-345 RVYFYNDPD
+345 RVYFYNDTD
-354 QGNDDGTNPEYK
+354 QGNDGGTNPEYK
-366 DYDIRPDKSYMLDD
+366 DYDIRPDKSYLLDN
-380 GAATYTVANGLHYDN
+380 GAATYTVADDLHYDN
-395 DALSPDLYIY
+395 VASSPDLYIY
-405 DSRNR
+405 DSRNG

-436 TSDITIEVEPGFEK
+436 TSDIEIEVEPGFEK
-450 VHNIPLGND
+450 VHDIPLGKN

>member
-71 TRAFVDPNDEKTG
+71 TRAFVEPNDKTTG

-96 DVYVFKLERRPTI
+96 DVYVFKVGQGYTTDYPEI
-109 NFPKEE
+109 QN
-115 ELSYKNTLPPEVKVF
+115 LSYKTMLQPEVKVF

-138 TAEIKHESGI
+138 TAGIEYESG
-148 GNYYTY
+148 GLFADYTY
-154 VSSSALAYS
+154 VLSSALAYS
-163 EADKSLFNVN
+163 EADKSLFNVI
-173 LKGFNRTKV
+173 LEDKNRTNV

-189 NNGKYKTPELFY
+189 NEKYKTPELFY
-201 GIVKGKGNGIK
+201 GIVKGKGNDIK

-218 PNGFYWDGT
+218 PNGFYWEGE
-227 YWDGTESKNVTF
+227 GSKTVTF

-252 HITEIPSEAIKKIEL
+252 HITEIPSEAIEKIEL
-267 YGDNYPTEIKLYGTH
+267 YGDNYPKEIILYGTH
-282 GAFYPVTAASKTT
+282 GAFYPVTAANATT
-295 GEAQTGDNNT
+295 EEAQAGDNT
-305 DLAQSDKYVLLDS
+305 DLAQPDNYVLLDS

-345 RVYFYNDPD
+345 RVYFHNDTD
-354 QGNDDGTNPEYK
+354 QGNDGGTNPEYK
-366 DYDIRPDKSYMLDD
+366 DYDIRPDKSYLLDA
-380 GAATYTVANGLHYDN
+380 GAVTYTVAADLHYESK
-395 DALSPDLYIY
+395 ATSPDLYIY
-405 DSRNR
+405 DSRND

-450 VHNIPLGND
+450 VHNIPLGKN

>member
-1 MKLNK
+1 
-6 SKDKRTMTIYE
+6 MTIYE

-71 TRAFVDPNDEKTG
+71 TRAFVEPNDETTG

-96 DVYVFKLERRPTI
+96 DVYVFKVGQGYTHD
-109 NFPKEE
+109 FPKEE
-115 ELSYKNTLPPEVKVF
+115 ELSYKNTLPPEVKFFV
-130 GNDRYAEC
+130 NDRYAEC
-138 TAEIKHESGI
+138 TAEIEHERG
-148 GNYYTY
+148 GGLFNYTY
-154 VSSSALAYS
+154 VLSSALAYTD
-163 EADKSLFNVN
+163 ADKNLFNVN
-173 LKGFNRTKV
+173 LEDKNRTNV
-182 PLTLQKD
+182 PLTLQKQKD
-189 NNGKYKTPELFY
+189 NRKKYKTPELFY
-201 GIVKGKGNGIK
+201 GIVKGKGDISSDE
-212 FNENKF
+212 NEF
-218 PNGFYWDGT
+218 PNGFYWEGE
-227 YWDGTESKNVTF
+227 GSKTVTF

-267 YGDNYPTEIKLYGTH
+267 YGDNYPTEIILYGTH
-282 GAFYPVTAASKTT
+282 GEFYPVTAANATT
-295 GEAQTGDNNT
+295 GEAQAGEAPAGDNT
-305 DLAQSDKYVLLDS
+305 DLAHSNNYVLLDS

-345 RVYFYNDPD
+345 RVYFHNDTD
-354 QGNDDGTNPEYK
+354 QGNDGGTNPEYK
-366 DYDIRPDKSYMLDD
+366 DYDIRPDKSYMLDG
-380 GAATYTVANGLHYDN
+380 GATTYTVADDDLHYESE
-395 DALSPDLYIY
+395 ASSPDLYIY
-405 DSRNR
+405 DSRKG

-436 TSDITIEVEPGFEK
+436 TSDIEIEVEPGFEK
-450 VHNIPLGND
+450 VHKIPLGKN